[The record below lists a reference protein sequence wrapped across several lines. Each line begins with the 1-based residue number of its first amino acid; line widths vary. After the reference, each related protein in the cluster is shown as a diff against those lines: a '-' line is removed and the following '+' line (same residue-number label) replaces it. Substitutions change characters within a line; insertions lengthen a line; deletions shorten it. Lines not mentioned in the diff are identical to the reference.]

1 MDYCTNLPCCT
12 FVRHWN
18 NTGGCFVLLTIL
30 FGYFDMSRTIINR
43 TTSAV
48 MTLPL
53 YFYNGKYYHMFYLFY
68 SFPCGH
74 LKLYN
79 TIDGINSHIIIMCM
93 VKKTKYFF
101 FLNKYSPTIEIM
113 RCKKRIRFDKS
124 DSDWWWQCYD
134 IAIL

>member
-1 MDYCTNLPCCT
+1 
-12 FVRHWN
+12 
-18 NTGGCFVLLTIL
+18 
-30 FGYFDMSRTIINR
+30 MSRTIIN

-48 MTLPL
+48 MTLSL

-68 SFPCGH
+68 SFPCGN

-79 TIDGINSHIIIMCM
+79 TIDGINNHIIIMCGGM

-101 FLNKYSPTIEIM
+101 FFNKKYSPIIEIM

-124 DSDWWWQCYD
+124 DSDGD
-134 IAIL
+134 GNVMILLFYKIKRL